1 MSKIQIEVRKN
12 SLVIEFVV
20 QSLLLGDLPQGKF
33 QKQKPGIY
41 TLELEAV
48 LTEPFLH
55 GTFRIVGTGSNT
67 QPPVAVCLISIDGR
81 HAGTVFA
88 SIGTG
93 NSANAVNFHFPA
105 GVDTDPRAAIPDP
118 HDLIPVAFARPKT
131 T

>member
-1 MSKIQIEVRKN
+1 MSKIQLEVRKN
-12 SLVIEFVV
+12 PLVIEFVV
-20 QSLLLGDLPQGKF
+20 QSPPLGELPQGKF
-33 QKQKPGIY
+33 RKQKPGIY
-41 TLELEAV
+41 MLELEAV

-93 NSANAVNFHFPA
+93 NSAKTVDFHFPA
-105 GVDTDPRAAIPDP
+105 GAEADPRTAIPDP
-118 HDLIPVAFARPKT
+118 HDLIPVAFTRPKT
-131 T
+131 P